1 MAKRKNKSINNLVS
15 FISLALAVVAVI
27 MLCLDCAK
35 VQMAGYDLT
44 AYKGFDLIFGKKEE
58 FLGKPI
64 EIFGFNFLGLLALIL
79 LVVGAVLPL
88 LKIFGKLGRFISFV
102 ALIAAAVLFF
112 IMKSTVVGDL
122 KETLVILAPVYIAGG
137 CSAVAGLLTG
147 YTLIA

>member
-27 MLCLDCAK
+27 MLCLDCAN

-79 LVVGAVLPL
+79 LVVG
-88 LKIFGKLGRFISFV
+88 
-102 ALIAAAVLFF
+102 
-112 IMKSTVVGDL
+112 DL